1 MSAVIPQWT
10 FADRLRKARQTL
22 GVRQL
27 EFAALIDEPAPRYSQ
42 WEAGNNLPRDIVG
55 VARRVSLATHVPA
68 TWLLGLDDE
77 ARPADGQDG
86 QSVRPK
92 GLEPPTF
99 CSGVWAVVWGGMSA
113 GAFITG
119 PSLTC
124 AASGSAHSR
133 EGWVLGA

>member
-22 GVRQL
+22 GVRQSD
-27 EFAALIDEPAPRYSQ
+27 FARLIHEPAPRYSQ
-42 WEAGNNLPRDIVG
+42 WEAGNNLPRDIIG
-55 VARRVSLATHVPA
+55 VARRVSLATHIPT

-99 CSGVWAVVWGGMSA
+99 WLVVRRVTSGLKL
-113 GAFITG
+113 
-119 PSLTC
+119 SLRLSLLTWT
-124 AASGSAHSR
+124 ASGSAQSR
-133 EGWVLGA
+133 EGWELAA